1 LLEDYKNKIGYFLF
15 KKKMLRNY
23 NDNFS
28 FKNFVENSFDYV
40 LILPLN
46 ELDFKNSFEVAR
58 YFKIHKK
65 NVTLFLPEYRENL
78 ISLSSDFNMI
88 SYNLDEISKL
98 GLPTKQMK
106 DKIAKYKF
114 DVLVDLERDENLFL
128 ASVTSLINAKF
139 KVGFKKTNIE
149 NLYNFQLINSKI
161 NSEISYRNLLNSLKM
176 F

>member
-1 LLEDYKNKIGYFLF
+1 MLEDYKNKIGYYIF
-15 KKKMLRNY
+15 KKKMYRNY

-28 FKNFVENSFDYV
+28 FNNFIENSFDYI

-46 ELDFKNSFEVAR
+46 ELDFKNSFDVAK
-58 YFKIHKK
+58 YFQIHKK
-65 NVTLFLPEYRENL
+65 NVTLFLPEYRKNL
-78 ISLSSDFNMI
+78 ISLSSNFKMI

-98 GLPTKQMK
+98 GLPNKQLK
-106 DKIAKYKF
+106 EKIAKFKF

-128 ASVTSLINAKF
+128 ASVTSLIDAKF
-139 KVGFKKTNIE
+139 KVGFKKSNID
-149 NLYNFQLINSKI
+149 NLYNFQLSNTKI